1 MCVTCV
7 CVTVCVCDLCVLLC
21 VSYCSAGVV
30 LAFFSNQQVFDS
42 VSEFEVTVGN
52 TFDLA
57 ELLINDS
64 VSVS

>member
-1 MCVTCV
+1 M
-7 CVTVCVCDLCVLLC
+7 
-21 VSYCSAGVV
+21 

-42 VSEFEVTVGN
+42 VSEFEETVGD

-57 ELLINDS
+57 ELFINDS